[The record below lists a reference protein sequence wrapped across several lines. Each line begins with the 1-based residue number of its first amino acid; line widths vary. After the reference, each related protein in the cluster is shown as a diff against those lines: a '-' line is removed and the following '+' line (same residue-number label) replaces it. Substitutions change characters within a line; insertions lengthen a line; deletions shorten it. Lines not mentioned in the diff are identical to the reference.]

1 MVELILM
8 DNSLCNLFISKLG
21 GLMVNLVELHTVNGA
36 VYIDTKELDSG
47 ITNLTA
53 YTCQG
58 LADAKVQR
66 DKLFASSDLADQNYN
81 RVLVDITSRSRRH
94 TDKLRRRPKQA
105 LYRYLFS
112 GHL

>member
-1 MVELILM
+1 MI
-8 DNSLCNLFISKLG
+8 
-21 GLMVNLVELHTVNGA
+21 NLVELYTVNGG

-58 LADAKVQR
+58 LADSKVHR

-81 RVLVDITSRSRRH
+81 RVLVDTTSHSRRH
-94 TDKLRRRPKQA
+94 TDKCCDVQGKHYADIYSVDTCRQ
-105 LYRYLFS
+105 LYRHESIYMN
-112 GHL
+112 